1 MPVANGEL
9 QVVKVSRQ
17 AEDGDAWMRDL
28 SPSAR
33 VLSVRAATENAWL
46 AKEGKRIDS
55 RLRRDVVR
63 VVRRGR

>member
-1 MPVANGEL
+1 MADSEL
-9 QVVKVSRQ
+9 KVVKVSRQ
-17 AEDGDAWMRDL
+17 TDEGDGWMRSL

>member
-1 MPVANGEL
+1 MTDSEVR
-9 QVVKVSRQ
+9 VVKVSRR
-17 AEDGDAWMRDL
+17 ADDGDAWMRAL

-46 AKEGKRIDS
+46 AKEGKRIDA

-63 VVRRGR
+63 VVRRAR